1 MPGVPSPTS
10 NPYPTIELVMDNA
23 RSRVNDMIND
33 ATGDLLADNIP
44 ASQTYLTSAWNWLQR
59 QCATAGV
66 ETFKREI
73 TLVGIPQRY
82 SQDIAKQA
90 WITWL
95 GCSDGVNQYAQ
106 PCLPQDMILPL
117 SMWRRQSGTISYF
130 LPMILAT
137 DGLPRLFDTNI
148 FDWRE
153 DGMYFYAEQWP
164 QDFQLRYSAYRPTLD
179 ITKAATT
186 TVPIMMCDDCMGWRI
201 AFEFANA
208 RGSDQAPQLKGM
220 ADDAFTT
227 IKMGSTQR
235 RQRQNLRRQPYNRR
249 GSGRGWGW
257 PTR

>member
-1 MPGVPSPTS
+1 MPGIPSASS
-10 NPYPTIELVMDNA
+10 NPYPSIDLVMNNA

-33 ATGDLLADNIP
+33 AAGDLLADDIP

-66 ETFKREI
+66 ETFKRELTI
-73 TLVGIPQRY
+73 YGVPQRA
-82 SQDIAKQA
+82 SQDVANQS

-95 GCSDGVNQYAQ
+95 GCSDGVNQFEQ

-117 SMWRRQSGTISYF
+117 SLWRRMSGTTSYF
-130 LPMILAT
+130 LLMLLAN
-137 DGLPRLFDTNI
+137 DGLPRVFDTNI

-153 DGMYFYAEQWP
+153 DGLYFYGDMWP

-179 ITKAATT
+179 ITKPQT

-208 RGSDQAPQLKGM
+208 RGSDQAPQLKGL

-249 GSGRGWGW
+249 NSGRGFGY
-257 PTR
+257 PVR

>member
-1 MPGVPSPTS
+1 MPEVPAATT
-10 NPYPTIELVMDNA
+10 NPYPTIELVMNNA
-23 RSRVNDMIND
+23 RSRVNDMINS
-33 ATGDLLADNIP
+33 ASGDLLADDIP

-66 ETFKREI
+66 ETFKREV
-73 TLVGIPQRY
+73 TLFGIPQRA
-82 SQDIAKQA
+82 SEDIANQC

-95 GCSDGVNQYAQ
+95 GCSDGVNQSPQ

-117 SMWRRQSGTISYF
+117 SVWRRQAGTTAYF
-130 LPMILAT
+130 LPMILAN
-137 DGLPRLFDTNI
+137 DGLPRLFDTNV

-153 DGMYFYAEQWP
+153 DGLYFYGEQWA
-164 QDFQLRYSAYRPTLD
+164 QDLQLRYSAYRPALD
-179 ITKAATT
+179 IAKPET
-186 TVPIMMCDDCMGWRI
+186 TVPIMMCDDCMGWRV

-208 RGSDQAPQLKGM
+208 RGADQAAQLKGL

-227 IKMGSTQR
+227 IKLGSTQR

-249 GSGRGWGW
+249 GPFRGWGW